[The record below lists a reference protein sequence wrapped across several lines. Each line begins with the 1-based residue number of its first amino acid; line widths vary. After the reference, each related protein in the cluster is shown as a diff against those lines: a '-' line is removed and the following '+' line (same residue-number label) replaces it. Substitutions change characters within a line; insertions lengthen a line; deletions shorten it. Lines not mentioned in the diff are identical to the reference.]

1 MRNYYFC
8 DSGFVERS
16 DWHNCEWMDIRKP
29 DENDIHFLVRKI
41 GVPEMFLDYLSDP
54 EERPRIERED
64 EWIMTILLIPVIAK
78 KNEGM
83 PYKTVPLGIIG
94 KSDGKIITVCYY
106 DNVIIPEFVKETR
119 RKGLNIKV
127 NADFTLRMMYEVSS
141 WYLHFLKTLSN
152 DVIGV
157 EKDLNRSIK
166 NDDLIRLMQLQKS
179 LVYFNTSVKGNM
191 MLTEKIQKIYENRID
206 LELLDDVDIE
216 LRQADSTVAIYS
228 NILEGT
234 MDAYASII
242 SNNVNGVMKRM
253 TGLTIILMV
262 PTFIASLYG
271 MNVDI
276 LIGGNRFAFW
286 IILVIAAVL
295 TTLAYIWLRKI
306 NWI

>member
-1 MRNYYFC
+1 
-8 DSGFVERS
+8 
-16 DWHNCEWMDIRKP
+16 
-29 DENDIHFLVRKI
+29 
-41 GVPEMFLDYLSDP
+41 
-54 EERPRIERED
+54 
-64 EWIMTILLIPVIAK
+64 
-78 KNEGM
+78 
-83 PYKTVPLGIIG
+83 
-94 KSDGKIITVCYY
+94 
-106 DNVIIPEFVKETR
+106 
-119 RKGLNIKV
+119 
-127 NADFTLRMMYEVSS
+127 MYEVSS
-141 WYLHFLKTLSN
+141 WYLHYLKNLSN
-152 DVIGV
+152 SVIGV
-157 EKDLNRSIK
+157 EKDLKKSIK

-191 MLTEKIQKIYENRID
+191 MLTERIQKIYENSID

-228 NILEGT
+228 DILEGT

-286 IILVIAAVL
+286 IILLIAAIL

-306 NWI
+306 DWL